1 MSVRFPSLGGRIINT
16 LHTPGE
22 RERCEKG
29 IEREEICVASS
40 PLPAEEEG
48 EREGTELRWGFD
60 GHSHGPARFRTIVG
74 HNWWGGA
81 RKEEA

>member
-1 MSVRFPSLGGRIINT
+1 M
-16 LHTPGE
+16 
-22 RERCEKG
+22 
-29 IEREEICVASS
+29 ASS

-81 RKEEA
+81 RKEGGTGSGLLHTRVLVLISVVGVVL